1 MVLAFLLESFFSLTA
16 VVSVVVSVIAV
27 VSKIAVLVTVLV
39 SETVVSAATGS
50 TLISDTDSLNNCT
63 LVVLSDKVSR

>member
-16 VVSVVVSVIAV
+16 VVSAV

-63 LVVLSDKVSR
+63 LVALSDKVSR